1 MTECQLKPWGAAC
14 EQDAAGLIRDRDGKT
29 HPACRWH
36 LWAAEEFDWQPVP
49 LDEVVAELIRPTA
62 EKAIGVYHLFN
73 QRAESVE
80 LDFDD
85 DRVLPL
91 HRAGTFPTICPIC
104 DGGGCF
110 DCTDPAN

>member
-49 LDEVVAELIRPTA
+49 LDEVVRSAIDDMVATLTALNLPRP
-62 EKAIGVYHLFN
+62 EP
-73 QRAESVE
+73 VE
-80 LDFDD
+80 RDFDD
-85 DRVLPL
+85 DKVLPL